1 MTKAR
6 LMPQAGSAKGT
17 RERLHALVCAR
28 RWLEDGRA
36 FPRKPVERITTMD
49 VETLAKSRYLS
60 VTTFRRDGTPVVTPV
75 WLARQG
81 DELVTSSGSL
91 SGKAKRL
98 RNSSRVLLAPCDM
111 RGRVTGDTVEGT
123 ARFQD
128 QAETAV
134 TISLI
139 RQRYGLQARLAF
151 WWYSRHVEARPSGGR
166 VGIAFRLDGPAEA

>member
-1 MTKAR
+1 
-6 LMPQAGSAKGT
+6 
-17 RERLHALVCAR
+17 
-28 RWLEDGRA
+28 
-36 FPRKPVERITTMD
+36 MD

-151 WWYSRHVEARPSGGR
+151 WWYSRHAEARPSGVR

>member
-1 MTKAR
+1 
-6 LMPQAGSAKGT
+6 
-17 RERLHALVCAR
+17 
-28 RWLEDGRA
+28 
-36 FPRKPVERITTMD
+36 MD

-60 VTTFRRDGTPVVTPV
+60 LTTFRRDGTPVATPV

-98 RNSSRVLLAPCDM
+98 RNSSRVLVAPCDM
-111 RGRVTGDTVEGT
+111 RGRVTGEAVEGT
-123 ARFQD
+123 ARLQD

-139 RQRYGLQARLAF
+139 RKRYGLQARLAF
-151 WWYSRHVEARPSGGR
+151 WWSGRHAETRPTGAR
-166 VGIAFRLDGPAEA
+166 VGIAIRLSGPAQA